1 MYRLKFSVLVCDTVS
16 STFKT
21 NFTSSQDTAVS
32 ETLNT
37 LRSTTEF
44 ILCLTGRR
52 MMPRPRRDRK
62 VWVSRRRRD
71 RDVGVSRP
79 RRDWDIG
86 LTVSRRDREDQK
98 THRDRLETET
108 FDTETTTLNE
118 QKKIENNL
126 CYTLYYSFYSVQ
138 LSRQQESC
146 AIAKMTAR
154 CALYK

>member
-1 MYRLKFSVLVCDTVS
+1 MHCNVSSKVYRSCLDTVS

-37 LRSTTEF
+37 LRPTTEF

-98 THRDRLETET
+98 NASRPSRDLDVRHRDYNPQRT
-108 FDTETTTLNE
+108 
-118 QKKIENNL
+118 KENRKQSVL
-126 CYTLYYSFYSVQ
+126 YSV
-138 LSRQQESC
+138 LFILFSAVIKTTKSEQQSQ
-146 AIAKMTAR
+146 IQHWQ
-154 CALYK
+154 